1 MSTWPYPSDEHDK
14 IVRYLETYAAN
25 IRRELAAATRDADG
39 RASLFTNV
47 GLAEHAGIDL
57 EFAAAEL
64 AAVAAGV
71 ARGVHLSYRRRG
83 ETVAEPVLVARYM
96 RSRGFFAAIEVAHL
110 IEAGAHMEAM
120 T

>member
-1 MSTWPYPSDEHDK
+1 MSDELAK
-14 IVRYLETYAAN
+14 IVSYLETYAAN

-57 EFAAAEL
+57 EAAAAEL
-64 AAVAAGV
+64 AAAAAGV
-71 ARGVHLSYRRRG
+71 ARGVHLGYRRRG
-83 ETVAEPVLVARYM
+83 ENVSPRVLVARYM
-96 RSRGFFAAIEVAHL
+96 RDRGRFAAIEAARS
-110 IEAGAHMEAM
+110 IEAGAHMETM

>member
-25 IRRELAAATRDADG
+25 IRRELRRGKFEVDPRVLRKAHVGKERRAAVRVAR
-39 RASLFTNV
+39 RRRK
-47 GLAEHAGIDL
+47 
-57 EFAAAEL
+57 L